1 MNELLNISVAMFAG
15 LMLTRLGNKLRLPDV
30 TAYLVAGVLIG
41 PCVIGALHIPGVGFS
56 SFEELDALGAISDVA
71 LGFIAFSIGN
81 EFRLSQLRETGKQ
94 ALVIGVLQAVVTTLI
109 VDAALLGL
117 HLLFPSEMAILPL
130 FRFLTAQS
138 CITGMGSPL
147 LKEAPL
153 LRWGALPISSA
164 HRLGL
169 SGSQNLNVYMLSP

>member
-1 MNELLNISVAMFAG
+1 MLWGDPVPMHLSPPTSV
-15 LMLTRLGNKLRLPDV
+15 LHLTSL
-30 TAYLVAGVLIG
+30 
-41 PCVIGALHIPGVGFS
+41 C
-56 SFEELDALGAISDVA
+56 
-71 LGFIAFSIGN
+71 
-81 EFRLSQLRETGKQ
+81 
-94 ALVIGVLQAVVTTLI
+94 
-109 VDAALLGL
+109 L

-130 FRFLTAQS
+130 FRFLTAHS